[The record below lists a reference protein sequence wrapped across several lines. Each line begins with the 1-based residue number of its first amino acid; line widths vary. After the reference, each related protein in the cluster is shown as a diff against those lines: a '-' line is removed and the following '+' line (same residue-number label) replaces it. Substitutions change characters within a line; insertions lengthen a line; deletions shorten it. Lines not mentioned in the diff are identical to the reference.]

1 MKGETK
7 VGVDVREEG
16 KAWLLKAFSQLKLYV
31 LGIFFS
37 LFHVWLWGHSFEGV
51 PQLGWRHIHSLSC
64 PHSSLERWVLKS
76 SLVSTSSQA
85 TSYSRTFAET
95 FPAQK
100 CVPSFSLP
108 QIIFSMGSLASQ
120 KWHLTE
126 KRPSWPLSLE
136 SLFNLSKN
144 IL

>member
-108 QIIFSMGSLASQ
+108 QISFSMGSLASQ
-120 KWHLTE
+120 KQHLTE
-126 KRPSWPLSLE
+126 KRPSWPLRLE

>member
-16 KAWLLKAFSQLKLYV
+16 KAWLLKPFSQLKLYV

-64 PHSSLERWVLKS
+64 PHSSLERWVLKN

-100 CVPSFSLP
+100 CVPSFLCLRSSLYSSLP
-108 QIIFSMGSLASQ
+108 WESNLKRMCPTRKMG
-120 KWHLTE
+120 
-126 KRPSWPLSLE
+126 
-136 SLFNLSKN
+136 
-144 IL
+144 

>member
-16 KAWLLKAFSQLKLYV
+16 KAWLLKPFSQLKLYV
-31 LGIFFS
+31 LGLFFS

-64 PHSSLERWVLKS
+64 PHSSLERWVLKN

-100 CVPSFSLP
+100 CVPSFLCLRS
-108 QIIFSMGSLASQ
+108 SLAWEVLRARSGILR
-120 KWHLTE
+120 KETKLATE
-126 KRPSWPLSLE
+126 P
-136 SLFNLSKN
+136 
-144 IL
+144 